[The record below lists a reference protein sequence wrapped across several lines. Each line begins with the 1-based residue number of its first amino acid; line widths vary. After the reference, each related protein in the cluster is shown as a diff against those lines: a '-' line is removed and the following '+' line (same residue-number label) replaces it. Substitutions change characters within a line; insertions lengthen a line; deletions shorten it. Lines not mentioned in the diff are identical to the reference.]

1 MKNKILI
8 SCLLVFMLAFFNGAY
23 GEANKDK
30 KVVMFVTTYMNFH
43 DLETMD
49 STNGL
54 INTGSI
60 GLMNARAAGSYSIHK
75 SYLTIGTGTRADASS
90 GSFYFQKL
98 DEDSKEI
105 YELRTGRLLSE
116 DGGIINL
123 DQARLE
129 KINEN
134 GDYGAQPGALGEALH
149 KANKKTAIIGNLDIS
164 NELRI
169 APSITM
175 DKDGYT
181 DFGTIDKSIFKQDLS
196 YPFGIREDY
205 GFMKSKFK
213 DFYQKADF
221 IVVEIGDLYRLESY
235 KSNMTNEAY
244 MNKKRIVL
252 ENIDNF
258 MKECISEMNLEKDE
272 VIILNPYP
280 SQVDM
285 RNGQK
290 LTPIILAGNN
300 IKKGI
305 VYSNTTRRKA
315 IVGNVDVAAHVLS
328 SFQLKAEDMSGKDL
342 ISLSKDNNMEYVEKL
357 YKDTVLVSKNR
368 YPVLSTFAVFE
379 IVISLLGLMLI
390 LFKDRISNKGIKYY
404 TNILLSTMAV
414 PVVLLLIPLFGTYNI
429 YITYVLVIGGTI
441 LLTLIAK
448 KLGKEPLDGILI
460 LASATTIFL
469 MMDICTGATL
479 IKKSLLGY
487 DPIIGARYYG
497 IGNEFM
503 GVLIGSSLVF
513 ATALLDR
520 FSIKRIH
527 VVAFF
532 TLLVII
538 MGFPKL
544 GANVGGT
551 ITAIC
556 AFIFVTLRLYDV
568 KIKLKHFLIIGVS
581 VVVIVGILAYIDI
594 KVLNGGS
601 HLGRAVMKIIK
612 EGPVEVIRIINRKIS
627 MNLRLI
633 GITIWSKVLI
643 STILIIGVLFYRP
656 TGTISRLSNK
666 YPNLTKGFSGIVC
679 ACIVAFLVND
689 SGVVAAAT
697 GIIFLGMSILYLI
710 FYMGQ
715 DRLQE

>member
-1 MKNKILI
+1 M
-8 SCLLVFMLAFFNGAY
+8 LVLFNTAY

-30 KVVMFVTTYMNFH
+30 KVVMFVTTYMNFD
-43 DLETMD
+43 DLKSMD
-49 STNGL
+49 STNEL

-60 GLMNARAAGSYSIHK
+60 GLMNSKSAGGYSLYK

-90 GSFYFQKL
+90 GSFKFEKL
-98 DEDSKEI
+98 DEDLKKI
-105 YELRTGRLLSE
+105 YKFRTGRSLKK

-129 KINEN
+129 KINEY
-134 GDYGAQPGALGEALH
+134 GDFGAQPGALGEALH
-149 KANKKTAIIGNLDIS
+149 GINKKTAVIGNLDIS
-164 NELRI
+164 NQLRI

-181 DFGTIDKSIFKQDLS
+181 DFGTIDESIFKQDL
-196 YPFGIREDY
+196 YYAFGIREDY
-205 GFMKSKFK
+205 EYMKLKFK
-213 DFYQKADF
+213 DYYQKADF
-221 IVVEIGDLYRLESY
+221 IVVEIGDLYRLEDY

-244 MNKKRIVL
+244 ISKREIVL

-258 MKECISEMNLEKDE
+258 IKECMTQMDLKNDE

-280 SQVDM
+280 SKGHM
-285 RNGQK
+285 KKGEK

-300 IKKGI
+300 IEKGI

-315 IVGNVDVAAHVLS
+315 IVGNIDVAAHILS
-328 SFQLKAEDMSGKDL
+328 SFKLEAENMSGKDL
-342 ISLSKDNNMEYVEKL
+342 ISIPKDKNMEYVEKL

-368 YPVLSTFAVFE
+368 YPVLSTFAIFE
-379 IVISLLGLMLI
+379 IVISLVGLILI
-390 LFKDRISNKGIKYY
+390 LFKDKISSKGIKYY
-404 TNILLSTMAV
+404 TNVLLSTMAV
-414 PVVLLLIPLFGTYNI
+414 PVVLLIIPLFGIYNI
-429 YITYVLVIGGTI
+429 YITYGLVIGGTI
-441 LLTLIAK
+441 LLTMVAK
-448 KLGKEPLDGILI
+448 KMEKKPLDGILI
-460 LASATTIFL
+460 LSGVTTISL
-469 MMDICTGATL
+469 MVDICTGATL

-503 GVLIGSSLVF
+503 GVLIGASLVF

-520 FSIKRIH
+520 FSIKRINTITL
-527 VVAFF
+527 F
-532 TLLVII
+532 TILIII

-556 AFIFVTLRLYDV
+556 AFIFVTLRLYNV
-568 KIKLKHFLIIGVS
+568 KIRLKHFVIIGVS

-612 EGPVEVIRIINRKIS
+612 EGPIEVIRIINRKIS

-633 GITIWSKVLI
+633 RITVWSKVLI
-643 STILIIGVLFYRP
+643 STILIIGVLFYKP

-666 YPNLTKGFSGIVC
+666 YPNLAKGFSGILC
-679 ACIVAFLVND
+679 ACMVAFLVND

-710 FYMGQ
+710 FYMEE
-715 DRLQE
+715 DRLRE